1 MPSTYIKLA
10 STTVGAGGA
19 ASITFSS
26 IPQTYTD
33 LVIKTSSRT
42 ATGGVDN
49 FLISFNGSSANFSYR
64 ELTGNGTSTASSANV
79 GGGVALVNGST
90 MTASTFSNND
100 IYIPNYAGS
109 NNKSFFAD
117 AVTENNLT
125 LSYAQLWSNL
135 WSNTAAINQVTLTCA
150 ASANFAQYTTATLYG
165 VLKYA
170 ETGIGSKAIGGTV
183 TTAGGYTIHTF
194 YSSGMFT
201 PTASITGA
209 DVLCVA
215 GGGGGGFYYGGGGG
229 AGGFQTFTGQSF
241 TSGTPYAAIVG
252 AGGAGSN
259 VGTNKGSNGTNS
271 IFAALTASVGGGG
284 GASNNN
290 INGANGGSGGGAS
303 GSGAAGT
310 GGTGTAGQGTAGGN
324 QPAAAPNYG
333 SGGGGGASAAG
344 AAGTGAGGGIGGAG
358 TSNSY
363 SGSAVVYAGG
373 GGGASAGGSVGAG
386 GAGGGGSAGVSVAVA
401 GSPNTG
407 GGGGGVDT
415 NSTNNLFG
423 GSGGSGIIIVR
434 YTT

>member
-10 STTVGAGGA
+10 SVTVGGGGA
-19 ASITFSS
+19 GAISFTG

-33 LVIKTSSRT
+33 LKVVVSARNNSVADYLYFVFNGSASTFSSR
-42 ATGGVDN
+42 
-49 FLISFNGSSANFSYR
+49 FLAGNGSSASS
-64 ELTGNGTSTASSANV
+64 GTRNDAIASAASNPSDWTAN
-79 GGGVALVNGST
+79 
-90 MTASTFSNND
+90 TFSNFEL
-100 IYIPNYAGS
+100 YIPNYTGS
-109 NNKSFFAD
+109 TFKSWSVD
-117 AVTENNLT
+117 TVTENNAT
-125 LSYAQLWSNL
+125 AANSQLIAGL
-135 WSNTAAINQVTLTCA
+135 WSNTSAITSVEIVGT
-150 ASANFAQYTTATLYG
+150 SAFVQHTTATLYG

-170 ETGIGSKAIGGTV
+170 ETGTGSKAIGGTV
-183 TTAGGYTIHTF
+183 TTSGGYTIHTF

-271 IFAALTASVGGGG
+271 ILAALTASVGGGG

-303 GSGAAGT
+303 GSGASGT

-324 QPAAAPNYG
+324 QPAAAPSYG

-344 AAGTGAGGGIGGAG
+344 AAGTGTAGGAGGAG

-373 GGGASAGGSVGAG
+373 GGGASAGGIPGAG
-386 GAGGGGSAGVSVAVA
+386 GNGGGGAAGVSVAQA
-401 GSPNTG
+401 GRPNTG